1 MSFRKPIVLLALA
14 LSVFPG
20 RTEATQTVTRPF
32 EGVSHTDRSESTPRP
47 LRLHVVDV
55 DLAARGIRFKVTPP
69 SGAIETTKQTTLQFL
84 TEQRAQIAINAHFF
98 EPWPPPDLDGGTA
111 DLVGIAASDGR
122 VYSPFEASPLKEYA
136 IRPNAPGLNIDLANH
151 AVIVHRKPSDPSG
164 FTVIEP
170 VRLYNTVAGSEQIIT
185 DGVVTVT
192 ESDWNNRL
200 SPRTAIGLASDNHL
214 ILFTVDGRQ
223 PGISEGMTVREMAEW
238 MRQDYR
244 VVNALNLDGG
254 GSTTLAMADSTPRV
268 VNVPV
273 GVKDEPGSERPVGSN
288 LAVLAQPLQP
298 ETSAPVWLA
307 LLLLAV
313 SAAVLAEY
321 VRRRHKR
328 AA

>member
-1 MSFRKPIVLLALA
+1 MSLRKPIALLALA

-20 RTEATQTVTRPF
+20 RTEAAQTVTRPF
-32 EGVSHTDRSESTPRP
+32 EGVSHTDRSESAPRP

-69 SGAIETTKQTTLQFL
+69 RGAMETTKQTTLQFL

-98 EPWPPPDLDGGTA
+98 EPWPPPDPDGGTA

-122 VYSPFEASPLKEYA
+122 VYSPFEAGPPKAYA
-136 IRPNAPGLNIDLANH
+136 IRPNAPGLNIDPANH
-151 AVIVHRKPSDPSG
+151 AVIVHRNPSDPSG
-164 FTVIEP
+164 LTATEP
-170 VRLYNTVAGSEQIIT
+170 VRLYNTVTGSEQIIA

-200 SPRTAIGLASDNHL
+200 SPRTAIGLTADNHL
-214 ILFTVDGRQ
+214 ILFAVDGRQ
-223 PGISEGMTVREMAEW
+223 PGISEGMTVREAAEW
-238 MRQDYR
+238 LRQDYR

-254 GSTTLAMADSTPRV
+254 GSTTLAMADPTPRI

-273 GVKDEPGSERPVGSN
+273 GVKDVPGSERPVGSN

-298 ETSAPVWLA
+298 ETSAPVWPA
-307 LLLLAV
+307 LLLSAV
-313 SAAVLAEY
+313 AAALVAERL
-321 VRRRHKR
+321 RRRHKR
-328 AA
+328 TA